1 LNDLLKQR
9 LVGALILVALG
20 VIFWPIIFIEPISQP
35 VSQASQLPPRPLQPQ
50 VQDVVPAPPPGL
62 PLPEEQPDWLD
73 SDPVD
78 VSLPSATEAALQAD
92 EATRR
97 NEAPSEPTRP
107 VPRDSAPET
116 PRLDEQ
122 GLPIAWV
129 LQVAT
134 VSAQASAEGLRD
146 RLSAQGHKAYMR
158 PLSRDGKTLYRVYI
172 GPQFERAQ
180 LATAKRAID
189 AEFGV
194 NAIISRYQP

>member
-20 VIFWPIIFIEPISQP
+20 VIFWPIIFIEPTSQP
-35 VSQASQLPPRPLQPQ
+35 VSQTSQLPPRPAPPPLLE
-50 VQDVVPAPPPGL
+50 VATGPPPGL
-62 PLPEEQPDWLD
+62 PLPEEQPDWMDTDPLD
-73 SDPVD
+73 VA
-78 VSLPSATEAALQAD
+78 LPAAI
-92 EATRR
+92 EATL
-97 NEAPSEPTRP
+97 EAGAPAPTATAIAAP
-107 VPRDSAPET
+107 PTPRDTAPET

-134 VSAQASAEGLRD
+134 VSAQASAEGLRE
-146 RLSAQGHKAYMR
+146 RLSAQGYKAYVR

-180 LATAKRAID
+180 LATAKRTID